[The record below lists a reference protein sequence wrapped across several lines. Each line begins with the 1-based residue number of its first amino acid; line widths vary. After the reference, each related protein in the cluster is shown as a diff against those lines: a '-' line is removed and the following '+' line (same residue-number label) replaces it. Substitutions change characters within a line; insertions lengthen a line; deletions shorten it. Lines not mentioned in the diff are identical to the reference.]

1 MALPWICPWADLWLL
16 LYIWFVAL
24 AFQLWRRSSL
34 EKGPSLTYYGP
45 ALDPPLG
52 GFVIIAIHSVSC
64 SSLPTLQKKSF
75 GEGPL
80 IDLYWL
86 CPGSLAFQLWRRS
99 PLEKGPSLIYYGPAL
114 DLPLGRFVII
124 AIHSVCCS
132 SLPTLRRSPLEKGTS
147 LTYYGPALDLPL
159 GGFVIIAIH
168 SVCCSSL
175 PTLKNSFREG
185 PLRKR
190 TIPKYMWHIL
200 EIYCTYM

>member
-132 SLPTLRRSPLEKGTS
+132 SLPTLK
-147 LTYYGPALDLPL
+147 
-159 GGFVIIAIH
+159 
-168 SVCCSSL
+168 
-175 PTLKNSFREG
+175 KKSFGEG
-185 PLRKR
+185 PLIDLLWPCPGSAPGR
-190 TIPKYMWHIL
+190 ICD
-200 EIYCTYM
+200 YCYTFGLLL